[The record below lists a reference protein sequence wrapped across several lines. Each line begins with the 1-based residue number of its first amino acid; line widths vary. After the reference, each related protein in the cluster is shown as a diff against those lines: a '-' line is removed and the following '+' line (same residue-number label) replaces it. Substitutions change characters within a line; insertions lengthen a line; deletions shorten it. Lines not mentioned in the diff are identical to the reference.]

1 MSFKIKGL
9 DEMIKD
15 FEEAEKNVPSELR
28 KLTDSMGASLLGRV
42 KRKTPVGKSRGSYTG
57 GTLRNN
63 WQTKKLDSFTIAVYN
78 NTKYIN
84 YVEYGHRTRNGK
96 GFVPGVYM
104 LKKSLDELVI
114 DREIDK
120 AFDSIIKNIWE

>member
-15 FEEAEKNVPSELR
+15 FEEAGKNVPSELR
-28 KLTDSMGASLLGRV
+28 KLTDKMGVSLLGRA
-42 KRKTPVGKSRGSYTG
+42 KRKTPVGKSKGSYVG
-57 GTLRNN
+57 GTLEAS
-63 WQTKKLDSFTIAVYN
+63 WQTKKIDAFTIAVYN
-78 NTKYIN
+78 NTSYAN

-96 GFVPGVYM
+96 RFIPGVYM
-104 LKKSLDELVI
+104 LKRSLDELII

>member
-28 KLTDSMGASLLGRV
+28 KLTDKMGASLLGKA
-42 KRKTPVGKSRGSYTG
+42 KRKTPVGKSRDSYTG

-63 WQTKKLDSFTIAVYN
+63 WQTKKLDPFTIAVYN
-78 NTKYIN
+78 NTKYAL
-84 YVEYGHRTRNGK
+84 YVEHGHRTRGGK
-96 GFVPGVYM
+96 SFVPGVYM
-104 LKKSLDELVI
+104 LKKSLDELII

>member
-9 DEMIKD
+9 NEMIKD
-15 FEEAEKNVPSELR
+15 FEEAEKKVPSELR

-63 WQTKKLDSFTIAVYN
+63 WQTKKLDPFTIAVYN
-78 NTKYIN
+78 NTKYVN

-96 GFVPGVYM
+96 SFVPGVYM
-104 LKKSLDELVI
+104 LKKSLDELII

>member
-28 KLTDSMGASLLGRV
+28 KLTDKMGISLLGRV
-42 KRKTPVGKSRGSYTG
+42 KRKTPVDTG
-57 GTLRNN
+57 VARNN

-84 YVEYGHRTRNGK
+84 YLEYGHRTRNGK

>member
-15 FEEAEKNVPSELR
+15 FEEAEKNIPSELR
-28 KLTDSMGASLLGRV
+28 KLTDSIGTSLLGKV
-42 KRKTPVGKSRGSYTG
+42 KRKTPVDTG
-57 GTLRNN
+57 VARNN
-63 WQTKKLDSFTIAVYN
+63 WQTKKLDAFTIAVYN

-84 YVEYGHRTRNGK
+84 YLEYGHRTRNGK

>member
-28 KLTDSMGASLLGRV
+28 KLTDKMGISLLGRV
-42 KRKTPVGKSRGSYTG
+42 KRKTPVDTG
-57 GTLRNN
+57 VARNN
-63 WQTKKLDSFTIAVYN
+63 WQAKKLDSFTIAVYN

-84 YVEYGHRTRNGK
+84 YLEYGHRTRNGK

>member
-1 MSFKIKGL
+1 MSFEIKGL
-9 DEMIKD
+9 DEMIKN
-15 FEEAEKNVPSELR
+15 FEEAEKNIPSELR
-28 KLTDSMGASLLGRV
+28 KLTDSIGASLLGKV
-42 KRKTPVGKSRGSYTG
+42 KRKTPVDTG
-57 GTLRNN
+57 VARNN
-63 WQTKKLDSFTIAVYN
+63 WQTKKLDAFTIAVYN

-84 YVEYGHRTRNGK
+84 YLEYGHRTRNGK

>member
-15 FEEAEKNVPSELR
+15 FEEAEKKVPSELR
-28 KLTDSMGASLLGRV
+28 KIADSMGVSLLGRV
-42 KRKTPVGKSRGSYTG
+42 KRKTPVDTG
-57 GTLRNN
+57 VARNN
-63 WQTKKLDSFTIAVYN
+63 WQTKKIDPFTIAIYN

-84 YVEYGHRTRNGK
+84 HLEYGHRTRGGK
-96 GFVPGVYM
+96 SFVPGVYM
-104 LKKSLDELVI
+104 LKKSLDELII